1 MSIRSLCRYGPNGP
15 PTAGPSSQSRPS
27 QRSVSWAEP
36 MYSGVTRVRSVSS
49 IRSTNVPPVER
60 ANAQSYRAV
69 RTLPTCRS
77 PLGEGAN
84 RTLTSVTAGHRVGE
98 GPDVLDGHRYLV
110 SVLERAGSRGGP
122 GEQHVAGEQRHHA
135 TGISDQRRRVVQQ
148 LRRPGPLA
156 DLAVDRGDQLQV
168 GGVGVGLD
176 PRPQRAERVE
186 AFCPRPLAVPL
197 LQVARGDIVG
207 AGIAEDHAG
216 RLARRHVAAQP
227 ADDEGELALEVDA
240 LAHRDRVLDGVT
252 GPADGGRG
260 LQEQN
265 GLRGGLPAHLAG
277 VVGIIPAYRDHLA
290 GQDRRQQPDIVER
303 KAGAGQPDGVR
314 PGAERVAAERGD
326 DLPARCR
333 GGAGRAVTPGLAH
346 HSIADLVA
354 DGESGD
360 AHVCPYPPGRRAGR
374 ASAIPIVSRARLE
387 PTETGSRLRIPA
399 PRPPLLQVA

>member
-1 MSIRSLCRYGPNGP
+1 MSSRSLCRYGPNGP

-84 RTLTSVTAGHRVGE
+84 RTLTPPGPAPSHPPPPGPAPWSVTAGHRVGE
-98 GPDVLDGHRYLV
+98 CPDVLDGHRYLV
-110 SVLERAGSRGGP
+110 SVLERADSRGGP

-135 TGISDQRRRVVQQ
+135 TGIGDQRRHVVQQ

-156 DLAVDRGDQLQV
+156 DLTVDRGDQLQV

-186 AFCPRPLAVPL
+186 PLRPRPLAVPL

-216 RLARRHVAAQP
+216 RLAGRHVAAQP
-227 ADDEGELALEVDA
+227 ADDEGELALEVNT
-240 LAHRDRVLDGVT
+240 LAHRDRVLDGIT

-260 LQEQN
+260 L
-265 GLRGGLPAHLAG
+265 
-277 VVGIIPAYRDHLA
+277 
-290 GQDRRQQPDIVER
+290 
-303 KAGAGQPDGVR
+303 K
-314 PGAERVAAERGD
+314 
-326 DLPARCR
+326 
-333 GGAGRAVTPGLAH
+333 
-346 HSIADLVA
+346 
-354 DGESGD
+354 
-360 AHVCPYPPGRRAGR
+360 
-374 ASAIPIVSRARLE
+374 
-387 PTETGSRLRIPA
+387 
-399 PRPPLLQVA
+399 